1 MSTVDTTPRELP
13 SEHAQL
19 RTASH
24 GKAEVH
30 LVRVERE
37 GPVHHISDYTVSSA
51 IRGDLDRVYT
61 HGDNATC
68 VPTDT
73 QKNLTFS
80 LARDGVGTPE
90 EFGLK
95 LGRFMAAEWPQIVT
109 GGRWQVMKVEW
120 DRIVGDQGP
129 HDFSFVRRGTE
140 ERHAVV
146 QADGGDLR
154 VVAGLKELTVLKSSG
169 SAFVG
174 YPKGTYTTLPETTDR
189 IMSTDVSAWWEYN
202 TLEADWDGI
211 FASVRHIILAEFAER
226 FSMALQNTMWAIS
239 SRIIDTHPEI
249 NTVRMQCPNNHHFAV
264 DLEPF
269 GQDNPN
275 VVFYAADRPFG
286 DITAEVVR
294 TGTTPSD
301 LAWGTIPSVS

>member
-1 MSTVDTTPRELP
+1 MTTVDTTPRELT
-13 SEHAQL
+13 SENAEMHA
-19 RTASH
+19 ASH

-37 GPVHHISDYTVSSA
+37 GSVHHVSDYTVSSA
-51 IRGDLDRVYT
+51 IRGDLDRIYT

-68 VPTDT
+68 VATDT

-90 EFGLK
+90 EFALK
-95 LGRFMAAEWPQIVT
+95 FGRFMYSEWPEIVD
-109 GGRWQVMKVEW
+109 GGRWEVMKVEW
-120 DRIVGDQGP
+120 DRIVGDNGP
-129 HDFSFVRRGTE
+129 HDFSFVRKGKE
-140 ERHAVV
+140 ERYAVV
-146 QADGGDLR
+146 QAQDEEFK

-169 SAFVG
+169 SSFVG

-189 IMSTDVSAWWEYN
+189 VMSTDVSAWWEYN
-202 TLEADWDGI
+202 TLDADWDGI
-211 FASVRHIILAEFAER
+211 FDSIRHIILSEFAER
-226 FSMALQNTMWAIS
+226 FSMALQNTMWAIAA
-239 SRIIDTHPEI
+239 RIIDTHPEI
-249 NTVRMQCPNNHHFAV
+249 NTVRLQCPNNHHFVV

-294 TGTTPSD
+294 KGTTPSE
-301 LAWGTIPSVS
+301 LAWNTIPSFT